1 MKVKYGLKNV
11 HYAVATIDEIN
22 NTATY
27 GPVKPWPGA
36 VNLSMDPQ
44 GGTNVFRADNID
56 YWTGQSNTGYQ
67 GDLET
72 ALVPDDFK
80 KDVLGEI
87 EDSNGVLVE
96 NTGAKTKYFALL
108 FQFEHDDKA
117 ARHVIY
123 KCSATRPAVEG
134 KTTEEEIEPS
144 TETVT
149 ITSGAIHNDALDIDT
164 PKARALQGDPAYD
177 TWFDAVY
184 QSTAPATYVTVS
196 FNTDGGSEIPSQQIR
211 SGEKASR
218 PADPTKTGYTFQ
230 GWFEEDTFLTAFDF
244 TQAITEDTTVYAKF
258 EKDTP

>member
-36 VNLSMDPQ
+36 VNLSLDPQ
-44 GGTNVFRADNID
+44 GGTNIFRADNID

-72 ALVPDDFK
+72 ALVPDDFR
-80 KDVLGEI
+80 KDILGEV
-87 EDSNGVLVE
+87 EDSNGVILE

-117 ARHVIY
+117 ARHVMY
-123 KCSATRPAVEG
+123 KCSATRPAVAG
-134 KTTEEEIEPS
+134 QTTEEEISPT

-149 ITSGAIHNDALDIDT
+149 ITAGSIYNPALDIDT
-164 PKARALQGDPAYD
+164 SKARCYQGDPKYA
-177 TWFDAVY
+177 TWFDEVY
-184 QSTAPATYVTVS
+184 QSSAPATYVTVS
-196 FNTDGGSEIPSQQIR
+196 FDTDGGTEIPDQSII
-211 SGEKASR
+211 SGGKATK
-218 PADPTKTGYTFQ
+218 PADPTKTGYTFE
-230 GWFEEDTFLTAFDF
+230 GWYEDELFTTAFDF
-244 TQAITEDTTVYAKF
+244 TAAITEDTTIFAKF
-258 EKDTP
+258 EVE

>member
-108 FQFEHDDKA
+108 FQFEGDDKNI
-117 ARHVIY
+117 RHIIY
-123 KCSATRPAVEG
+123 NCVATRPAVSG
-134 KTTEEEIEPS
+134 STKEESVEPQ
-144 TETVT
+144 TETVD
-149 ITSGAIHNDALDIDT
+149 ITATSIYVSAVTADVV
-164 PKARALQGDPAYD
+164 KARAIEG
-177 TWFDAVY
+177 
-184 QSTAPATYVTVS
+184 STAYTSFFTAVQQPTV
-196 FNTDGGSEIPSQQIR
+196 
-211 SGEKASR
+211 
-218 PADPTKTGYTFQ
+218 
-230 GWFEEDTFLTAFDF
+230 
-244 TQAITEDTTVYAKF
+244 
-258 EKDTP
+258 